1 MEITAEMVK
10 GLRAKSGAGIMACK
24 NALKET
30 GGNIEES
37 ITVLRKKGLARAAK
51 KGDRATTQGA
61 VTSYIHAGSKI
72 GVLLQLNCETD
83 FVAKTP
89 EFQELAKDLAMHVAA
104 ARPRF
109 ISRDDVTEDVL
120 AQEKEIYAH
129 QARESGKPEK
139 IIEKIVSG
147 KMEKFYE
154 EACLQDQSFI
164 KNTDVAV
171 QELIKQKIAVLG
183 ENITIGNFARYEIG
197 KG

>member
-10 GLRAKSGAGIMACK
+10 GLRAKSGAGIMECK
-24 NALKET
+24 AALQET
-30 GGNIEES
+30 DGNIEES
-37 ITVLRKKGLARAAK
+37 ITVLRKKGLAQAAK
-51 KGDRATTQGA
+51 KGGRATTQGM
-61 VTSYIHAGSKI
+61 VSSYIHSGAKI

-104 ARPRF
+104 AGPRF
-109 ISRDDVTEDVL
+109 ISRENVTNNVL
-120 AQEKEIYAH
+120 SQEKEIYTH

-139 IIEKIVSG
+139 IIEKIVAG

-154 EACLQDQSFI
+154 EACLQDQIFI
-164 KNTDVAV
+164 KNNDLTVH
-171 QELIKQKIAVLG
+171 ELIKQKIAVLG
-183 ENITIGNFARYEIG
+183 ENITIGNFARFEIG